1 MLEPTLLNC
10 RKTSSPSVYR
20 KVSVP
25 TLLWPVPF
33 PPLLAPS
40 PSLKLAW
47 IKPPS
52 HVSTF
57 WNGVGSECA
66 EYAWARRPSP
76 NNLQKRSF
84 YNIYIILHEH
94 KTLYNL
100 WKALFHCACA
110 RAGQG
115 VPMLRFA
122 LHVRRLAGR
131 GRRFWHVVATQWML
145 LSNQQQSSQRSR
157 W

>member
-33 PPLLAPS
+33 PPLLEPS

-76 NNLQKRSF
+76 SNLQKKSF

-94 KTLYNL
+94 KTLQFINNCFVPL
-100 WKALFHCACA
+100 CMW
-110 RAGQG
+110 AGQG
-115 VPMLRFA
+115 VPMMRFA

-131 GRRFWHVVATQWML
+131 GRRFWRVVATQWML
-145 LSNQQQSSQRSR
+145 LSNQQQASQRSIM
-157 W
+157 